1 MLSKQRRYFFTKG
14 FVCKRHQFHRRCSR
28 KRRQHHQEHTSH
40 ARELHRCLPR
50 SMTTL
55 SRLTSRLS
63 VFKIPLLMSSPSQL
77 MELTPLQELAQSL
90 VNCERCKL
98 AKLGRSQVV
107 FGVGNPHASIMFV
120 GEAPGFNEDQKGEP
134 FVGAAG
140 KLLNDLLASAG
151 LSRDQIYI
159 ANVIKCRPPNNRD
172 PEQYEVETCKPFL
185 MQQIQLIRPKL
196 VCTLGN
202 WATQTLLERKVGIT
216 KVKTQAFYMKNF
228 VIFPLLHPAAAL
240 HQGNLLETLKED
252 FKKLKEFLDRH
263 SKPTQPTNA
272 ASTSAAPVLNIESSQ
287 PTQMDLF
294 GK

>member
-1 MLSKQRRYFFTKG
+1 
-14 FVCKRHQFHRRCSR
+14 
-28 KRRQHHQEHTSH
+28 
-40 ARELHRCLPR
+40 
-50 SMTTL
+50 MT
-55 SRLTSRLS
+55 
-63 VFKIPLLMSSPSQL
+63 
-77 MELTPLQELAQSL
+77 LTPLEELAKSL
-90 VNCERCKL
+90 VGCERCKL

-151 LSRDQIYI
+151 LSRDHIYI

-172 PEQYEVETCKPFL
+172 PEPDEVETCKPFL

-216 KVKTQAFYMKNF
+216 KVKAQAFYMKDF
-228 VIFPLLHPAAAL
+228 VLFPLLHPAAAL
-240 HQGNLLETLKED
+240 HQGNLLPTLKED
-252 FKKLKEFLDRH
+252 FKKLKEFLDKN
-263 SKPTQPTNA
+263 SKPAEPT
-272 ASTSAAPVLNIESSQ
+272 STAPTPATPVLNIESPQ
-287 PTQMDLF
+287 PAQMDLF
-294 GK
+294 G

>member
-1 MLSKQRRYFFTKG
+1 M
-14 FVCKRHQFHRRCSR
+14 
-28 KRRQHHQEHTSH
+28 
-40 ARELHRCLPR
+40 
-50 SMTTL
+50 
-55 SRLTSRLS
+55 
-63 VFKIPLLMSSPSQL
+63 I
-77 MELTPLQELAQSL
+77 LTPLQELAKSL
-90 VNCERCKL
+90 HNCQRCKL

-172 PEQYEVETCKPFL
+172 PEQDEVETCKPFL

-216 KVKTQAFYMKNF
+216 KVKAQAFYMKDF

-240 HQGNLLETLKED
+240 HQGNLMDTLKED
-252 FKKLKEFLDRH
+252 FKKLKEFLDKNT
-263 SKPTQPTNA
+263 KPAEPTST
-272 ASTSAAPVLNIESSQ
+272 ASPAVPVLNIESPQ
-287 PTQMDLF
+287 PSQMDLF
-294 GK
+294 G

>member
-1 MLSKQRRYFFTKG
+1 MNT
-14 FVCKRHQFHRRCSR
+14 
-28 KRRQHHQEHTSH
+28 
-40 ARELHRCLPR
+40 
-50 SMTTL
+50 
-55 SRLTSRLS
+55 
-63 VFKIPLLMSSPSQL
+63 
-77 MELTPLQELAQSL
+77 TPLQDLAKSL
-90 VNCERCKL
+90 HNCQRCKL
-98 AKLGRSQVV
+98 AKLGRTQVV

-140 KLLNDLLASAG
+140 KLLNDLLASAN

-172 PEQYEVETCKPFL
+172 PEADEVETCKPFL
-185 MQQIQLIRPKL
+185 LQQIQMIRPKL

-216 KVKTQAFYMKNF
+216 KVKAQAFYMKDF
-228 VIFPLLHPAAAL
+228 VLFPLLHPAAAL
-240 HQGNLLETLKED
+240 HQGNLMDTLKED

-263 SKPTQPTNA
+263 TKPAEPASPVASATPTLQID
-272 ASTSAAPVLNIESSQ
+272 PPH

-294 GK
+294 